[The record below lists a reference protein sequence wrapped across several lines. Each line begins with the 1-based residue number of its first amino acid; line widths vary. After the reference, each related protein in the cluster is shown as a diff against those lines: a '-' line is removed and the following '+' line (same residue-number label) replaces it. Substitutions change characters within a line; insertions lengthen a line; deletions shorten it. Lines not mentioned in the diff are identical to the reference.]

1 MPRSLGVLRLSLRTR
16 ETWIEMKRVWPCD
29 NPADVE
35 LRMGWVDQAIK
46 IIWHECAGDKVRDR
60 FPGAQPS
67 VTKGLSERNV
77 VLPSWRQGR
86 GAKDECIGNLYLP
99 TIKCLN
105 AVRALEVDESLGH
118 CESRMIGGVDN

>member
-1 MPRSLGVLRLSLRTR
+1 
-16 ETWIEMKRVWPCD
+16 MKRVWPCD

-46 IIWHECAGDKVRDR
+46 IIWHECTGDKVRNR
-60 FPGAQPS
+60 FSGAQPS